1 MTDGGG
7 GTDPSALLRITHDP
21 IPPGALVVKRRA
33 VRALISEGPRYLLFH
48 SQVGGDLKF
57 PGGGVEPGED
67 HEGAVA
73 REVLEECGRRVLSI
87 SAPTLRVVESRAARE
102 PGQVFESTST
112 YHPCTIDGTHT
123 ALRLDDY
130 EADLGFTPVWMGL
143 DDAIRTNDQ
152 VLASGSAQTWVA
164 RETQVMRWLRD
175 ATAQG
180 G

>member
-7 GTDPSALLRITHDP
+7 GTGPTVLRITHDP
-21 IPPGALVVKRRA
+21 IPPGALVVRRRA
-33 VRALISEGPRYLLFH
+33 VRALISQRSQYLLFH
-48 SQVGGDLKF
+48 SQVGGDVKF

-67 HEGAVA
+67 HDAALA
-73 REVLEECGRRVLSI
+73 REVLEECGRRVLSV
-87 SAPTLRVVESRAARE
+87 STPTLRVVESRAARE
-102 PGQVFESTST
+102 PGKVFESTST
-112 YHPCTIDGTHT
+112 YHPCTVDGTHT
-123 ALRLDDY
+123 ALRLDEY
-130 EADLGFTPVWMGL
+130 EADLGFMPVWMDL

-175 ATAQG
+175 AAPQG